1 MQKSQA
7 VLVVCLVAGPGS
19 LLDYAQGIIHTT
31 FKLRLKKV
39 IGNPLSVC
47 CQTEVLRIAHTK
59 LESMSENS
67 ILVHR
72 YRSSLHIELVV
83 LNVILAIRRAIISPQ
98 AQNY

>member
-19 LLDYAQGIIHTT
+19 LLDYIQ
-31 FKLRLKKV
+31 LSNLDKKV

-83 LNVILAIRRAIISPQ
+83 LNVILAIQRAIISPQ